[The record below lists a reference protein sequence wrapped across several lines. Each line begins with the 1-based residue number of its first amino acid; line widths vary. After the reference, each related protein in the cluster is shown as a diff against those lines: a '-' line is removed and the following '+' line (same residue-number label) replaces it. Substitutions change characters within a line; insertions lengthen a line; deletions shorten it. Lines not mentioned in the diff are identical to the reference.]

1 MSKFSLW
8 FECIGILVAF
18 FFGVCV
24 VFGAYVIQT
33 PQPLARGL
41 TEAQLEAV
49 LDKAPT
55 AKAVTLPAHLVAK
68 RKDDVQSNLMLEQLS
83 AVIADTRTNIV
94 ECAEMS
100 DVEIAILYLKQ
111 MQKQANKIENASAT
125 NTIEKIIGA
134 GMREDIQ
141 EQGE

>member
-1 MSKFSLW
+1 MNKFL
-8 FECIGILVAF
+8 IGCMVSY
-18 FFGVCV
+18 FGVCA
-24 VFGAYVIQT
+24 VFGAYVIKN

-49 LDKAPT
+49 LDKAPS

-68 RKDDVQSNLMLEQLS
+68 RKDEVQANLILEQLS
-83 AVIADTRTNIV
+83 AVIQDTRTNIV

-111 MQKQANKIENASAT
+111 MQKKASEIENTSST

-141 EQGE
+141 EQ